1 MSKIVQAI
9 NAMVSNPE
17 KITDSVKGSNE
28 MECFFEY
35 DAKHHWSI
43 LKDED
48 NYYRL
53 YYYPGQTDLSS
64 LASIPDEGWVGDTPG
79 LVEYNTKDLATKEA
93 IDSFRELF
101 SIVNEKIH
109 GMNDVLNEIII
120 SDDSRPF

>member
-9 NAMVSNPE
+9 NAMVSNSD
-17 KITDSVKGSNE
+17 KITASVKGHNE

-53 YYYPGQTDLSS
+53 YYYPGQPDLIS
-64 LASIPDEGWVGDTPG
+64 LASISEEGREEVTPS
-79 LVEYNTKDLATKEA
+79 LVSYSTKDFATKEA

-101 SIVNEKIH
+101 SIMNEKLH
-109 GMNDVLNEIII
+109 GMDDVLDEII
-120 SDDSRPF
+120 SDDTPF